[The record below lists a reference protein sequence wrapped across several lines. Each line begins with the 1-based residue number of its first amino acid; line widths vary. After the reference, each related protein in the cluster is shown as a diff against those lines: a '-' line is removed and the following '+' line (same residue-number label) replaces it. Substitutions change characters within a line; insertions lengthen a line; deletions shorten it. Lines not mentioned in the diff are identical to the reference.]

1 MRGTLIALLTM
12 ALSTSGTAVQSP
24 ATVLKGRP
32 SVKVS
37 EGGLERTP
45 EQIRREQAINL
56 ECVISQIGTSYY
68 WASRENVQLLRV
80 DSGGAFITFVAV
92 NGSGYVRMVKPEAK
106 TAAALM
112 SPTEERFDY
121 VEHLVIGLRTV
132 TYYGAR
138 Q

>member
-1 MRGTLIALLTM
+1 MRGTLIAVLTM
-12 ALSTSGTAVQSP
+12 ALSASGAAFQSP
-24 ATVLKGRP
+24 ATVFKGRP
-32 SVKVS
+32 SFKVS
-37 EGGLERTP
+37 EGGLERMP
-45 EQIRREQAINL
+45 EQIGRERAIKL

-80 DSGGAFITFVAV
+80 DGGAFITFVAV

-112 SPTEERFDY
+112 SQTEERFDY
-121 VEHLVIGLRTV
+121 VEHLVIGLRSV